1 MDTTTTA
8 TKWTKQAAGRYTT
21 IVTAPREGDHDVEIE
36 IEQNWDGNFGFATR
50 TEWVMHTTTGF
61 YSEYDWEPFATLR
74 DAKRSA
80 QYVID
85 HIHYTEQQRLL
96 AVTEDK

>member
-1 MDTTTTA
+1 MTETA
-8 TKWTKQAAGRYTT
+8 KTKWTKEGRGWYTT
-21 IVTAPREGDHDVEIE
+21 IVPTREGDHDVEIT
-36 IEQNWDGNFGFATR
+36 IEQNWDGARSFATR
-50 TEWVMHTTTGF
+50 TQWIMYTETGF
-61 YSEYDWEPFATLR
+61 QREYNWEPFATLR

-96 AVTEDK
+96 AITEVK